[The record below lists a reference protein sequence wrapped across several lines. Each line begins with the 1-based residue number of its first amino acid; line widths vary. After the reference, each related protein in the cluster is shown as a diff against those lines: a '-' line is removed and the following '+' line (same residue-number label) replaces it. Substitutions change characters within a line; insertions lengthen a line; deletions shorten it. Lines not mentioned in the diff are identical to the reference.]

1 MRETLQELGM
11 RTVLTRRI
19 RLANTRFSDC
29 VRPVSLLNSIPSSN
43 FGKAINFTLSARVL
57 HAASKT
63 PWQDTRLPL
72 KAQRRSLPGFSRPDR
87 VCPPLDLQTSTTRIR
102 Y

>member
-1 MRETLQELGM
+1 MRETRQEPGM
-11 RTVLTRRI
+11 RTVLTRMI

-29 VRPVSLLNSIPSSN
+29 VRPVSHLNSIPSSN
-43 FGKAINFTLSARVL
+43 FGKAINFMPSARVL
-57 HAASKT
+57 RAASKT
-63 PWQDTRLPL
+63 PWQDTGLPL
-72 KAQRRSLPGFSRPDR
+72 KAQLLNLPGFNRPDQ